1 MASWR
6 NRPKHISEIKTEI
19 PWIIAIDESG
29 SPDLKYVQKVVK
41 AGNEEECDENN
52 IHFNVTA
59 CLMKTSHFIESQNMV
74 MGIKNKFWPEG
85 CAEYNGKKRRVCFH
99 STEIRRRK
107 NAFDF
112 KTLDIHK
119 SFVTELSEIMTG
131 INVKLFSSH
140 INKLSLIK
148 QYPTPYNPYDLSLTF
163 LLERASFE
171 IGNAKA
177 VIVLESRGKKED
189 KKLLKHIVEMIDNGT
204 KYVDKSNFSFIEG
217 VYFNSKW
224 EEESNKLKS
233 YWILELADLYCYPIF
248 KFGKTK
254 EKDLAFKCLE
264 SKLAGYPFY
273 TGRGFKKF
281 PK

>member
-85 CAEYNGKKRRVCFH
+85 CAEYNGEKRRVCFH

-107 NAFDF
+107 NAFNF

-119 SFVTELSEIMTG
+119 SFVTELSEVMAG

-148 QYPTPYNPYDLSLTF
+148 RYPTPYNPYDLSLTF

-171 IGNAKA
+171 IGDSKA

-204 KYVDKSNFSFIEG
+204 EYVDKSNFSFIEG
-217 VYFNSKW
+217 VYFNGKW
-224 EEESNKLKS
+224 EEKSNKLKS
-233 YWILELADLYCYPIF
+233 YWILELADLYCYPVF
-248 KFGKTK
+248 KFGKTQ
-254 EKDLAFKCLE
+254 EKDLAFECLE
-264 SKLAGYPFY
+264 PKLVGHPFY
-273 TGRGFKKF
+273 IGRGFKKF